1 VDFGVKKIMQKTV
14 KNCALFE
21 APASMQFALE
31 QVRAV

>member
-1 VDFGVKKIMQKTV
+1 VDFGVKKIMQKAV

-21 APASMQFALE
+21 ATASMHFALQ